1 MTSSGRSS
9 AGPLGEEERP
19 GRDRISS
26 LVDEKLRRGIG
37 SLGWESIVST
47 THEMPDKYKYFLYEW
62 PFLII

>member
-37 SLGWESIVST
+37 SFGWESILST
-47 THEMPDKYKYFLYEW
+47 THEMPDKY
-62 PFLII
+62 